1 MPRACRSTLR
11 SPIGT
16 ASCCPPGFTTA
27 FITRC
32 CKRLAEAL
40 LLTLLLAC
48 GAAFADTLELRE
60 ARIEPVDDGY
70 VVAADYNIELNARLE
85 EAINKGV
92 TLHFNFEFELA
103 RSRWY
108 WFDEKPVEAIQT
120 YRLSYHALT
129 RQYRLS
135 AGTLYQSFA
144 TLGDALKLLSRPRM
158 PSFER
163 ARVKPGE
170 AYTAAVR
177 MRLDVAQLPKPFQ
190 LSALTNREWT
200 LDSDW
205 RRFVFRAETAPQ
217 GERK

>member
-1 MPRACRSTLR
+1 MR
-11 SPIGT
+11 
-16 ASCCPPGFTTA
+16 
-27 FITRC
+27 
-32 CKRLAEAL
+32 
-40 LLTLLLAC
+40 
-48 GAAFADTLELRE
+48 D
-60 ARIEPVDDGY
+60 ARIEAADDGY
-70 VVAADYNIELNARLE
+70 VVTADFGIELNQRLE

-92 TLHFNFEFELA
+92 TLHFVFEFELL
-103 RSRWY
+103 RPRWY
-108 WFDEKPVEAIQT
+108 WFDEKPVEAVQT

-135 AGTLYQSFA
+135 AGTLYQGFA
-144 TLGDALKLLSRPRM
+144 TLGEALRLLARPRL
-158 PSFER
+158 PPFER

-170 AYTAAVR
+170 TYNAAVR

-205 RRFVFRAETAPQ
+205 KRFTFRPEAPGA